1 MCSKVSPELSLL
13 QVEQTELSQF
23 MAEGSHSSDHLCGP
37 LDSLQQAYVT
47 IKSQAQGEMRLSCH
61 IVSYCLGSLYQGKWI
76 VW

>member
-1 MCSKVSPELSLL
+1 
-13 QVEQTELSQF
+13 

-37 LDSLQQAYVT
+37 LDSLQQAYVM